1 LGHSEYTVLPL
12 AMARDT
18 LPSPVDYK
26 RMLPEHYNIYNV
38 NYPSTA
44 AMRLLS
50 LDTHLDSSTDS
61 PAEYCIVGI
70 PHNTAI

>member
-1 LGHSEYTVLPL
+1 
-12 AMARDT
+12 
-18 LPSPVDYK
+18 
-26 RMLPEHYNIYNV
+26 MLPEHYNIYNV